1 MCRRRPLGFGVAVKS
16 SKRKQGEL
24 EISGAVAVLRSVP
37 LGWPPGHL
45 VLRSIPRNRTR
56 TPTAG
61 YVDAAW
67 SSRFRDLR
75 LRYFRYQSLPWV
87 DRQSFAQHCQPPPS
101 RSRLRSADGLYLSL
115 FLFAGC

>member
-1 MCRRRPLGFGVAVKS
+1 MKS

-24 EISGAVAVLRSVP
+24 GIGGAVAILLRSVS

-75 LRYFRYQSLPWV
+75 LRYLRYQSLPWV
-87 DRQSFAQHCQPPPS
+87 DRQSFAQLCQPPS
-101 RSRLRSADGLYLSL
+101 CSRLRSAAADGFYLGL
-115 FLFAGC
+115 LLFARC